1 MIAVSALP
9 TGRFGELQRAHW
21 APTVLG
27 RMANA
32 APIIAKLS
40 KVFLMSLFVVLF
52 IALFVILFMIS
63 LIVLSIGLI
72 PEYFRSNSS

>member
-27 RMANA
+27 SMANA
-32 APIIAKLS
+32 APMIAKLS
-40 KVFLMSLFVVLF
+40 IALLMSLFVVLF
-52 IALFVILFMIS
+52 MALFVILLMIS
-63 LIVLSIGLI
+63 LIVQSIGLI
-72 PEYFRSNSS
+72 HMYFKSNSS